1 MSEDLT
7 DKLPKND
14 SEKLNMILTTMRS
27 LESRVHRL
35 EQQADEKRYDTRPLW
50 EKLQADIADLK
61 ESLHSEIVGVKSE
74 IGGIKSEIVGVKSEI
89 GGIKS
94 EIGGIKSE
102 IGEIKRSLRDLS
114 RKQGVLNESVLQIHA
129 DLRDMDGRLLALES
143 NHEQQNSQT

>member
-14 SEKLNMILTTMRS
+14 SEKLNLILTTMRS
-27 LESRVHRL
+27 LDSRVHRL
-35 EQQADEKRYDTRPLW
+35 EQEADEKRYDTRPLW

-61 ESLHSEIVGVKSE
+61 ESLHSDM
-74 IGGIKSEIVGVKSEI
+74 GGIKSEII
-89 GGIKS
+89 
-94 EIGGIKSE
+94 GIKSE

-114 RKQGVLNESVLQIHA
+114 RKQSVLNDSILQIHS

-143 NHEQQNSQT
+143 THDQQNSQT